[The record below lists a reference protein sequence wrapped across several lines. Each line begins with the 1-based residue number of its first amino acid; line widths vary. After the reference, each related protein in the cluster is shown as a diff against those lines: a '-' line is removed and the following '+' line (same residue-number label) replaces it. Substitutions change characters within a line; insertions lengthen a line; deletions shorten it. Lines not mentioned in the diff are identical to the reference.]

1 VNVFLKLGATLASLA
16 AGMLGKKVVDI
27 VWKKSTGK
35 ESPNMMDADAQREQS
50 LRQVLAFTVFSS
62 IVMGVI
68 QVLTNRGTQRA
79 IQKFGRNLDEV

>member
-1 VNVFLKLGATLASLA
+1 MNVVLKVGASLA
-16 AGMLGKKVVDI
+16 SIAAGFLGKKIVDI

-50 LRQVLAFTVFSS
+50 LKQVLAFTVFSS

-79 IQKFGRNLDEV
+79 LQKYTSNLDEV